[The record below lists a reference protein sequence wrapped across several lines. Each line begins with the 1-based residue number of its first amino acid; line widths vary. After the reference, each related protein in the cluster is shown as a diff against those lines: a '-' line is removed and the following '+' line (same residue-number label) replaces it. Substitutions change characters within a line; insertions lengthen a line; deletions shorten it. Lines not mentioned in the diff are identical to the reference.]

1 MGICSSNCK
10 SPFIFLFF
18 SGPLSVTLGLPA
30 ACLRMPKKKKK
41 AKVKKTYV
49 EGSIVKA
56 RHLPAMDDNGLSD
69 PFVHILLDGRE
80 VFKTNVFW
88 SLSLLLSLV
97 SIHTLSCRS
106 SRQRSCI
113 RRVFPRGKR
122 LSRSTLQV
130 SFCVSVSV
138 TCWCLFMLSLSH
150 PLSRIESST
159 GWQNHDLA
167 NRAAAHPRV

>member
-1 MGICSSNCK
+1 M
-10 SPFIFLFF
+10 
-18 SGPLSVTLGLPA
+18 

-80 VFKTNVFW
+80 VFQTKIF
-88 SLSLLLSLV
+88 LSLAVSSLV
-97 SIHTLSCRS
+97 PIHTLSRRS

-113 RRVFPRGKR
+113 RRVFPCGKR

-130 SFCVSVSV
+130 CVCVSVTVSV
-138 TCWCLFMLSLSH
+138 YGSRLCLFILS
-150 PLSRIESST
+150 PRTESST
-159 GWQNHDLA
+159 GWQNCDLA